1 MATHELAQSIKQLF
15 MTLFYR
21 SWVHLYACV
30 YVCMCVFL
38 FPHPR
43 TFFSLLLQRERKG
56 EIGVERE
63 RDSQR
68 QGGVREEH

>member
-1 MATHELAQSIKQLF
+1 M
-15 MTLFYR
+15 
-21 SWVHLYACV
+21 HLDACV